1 MSDEQKRSDLAR
13 ELRKAAEEKARSLE
27 MQELEALSPEETRQ
41 MLHELRVHQI
51 ELEMQNEELRRAQE
65 ELNISRARYFDL
77 YDLVPVG
84 YCTLSEK
91 GLILEANRAAAT
103 LLGVSCGALVKQ
115 LISRFILQEDQE
127 IYYLHRRQL
136 FQTGKPQ
143 SFELRMVKNDETAFW
158 AYLEMTAALDA
169 DGAPVCRAVLND
181 ITERK
186 QAAVLLQE
194 FIENNPISVQI
205 VDKDGFTLKVN
216 PAHTLLFGAVPPSDF
231 SIFTDLQQKYP
242 NSEKLILLA
251 KKGEVAR
258 FPDLYYNAHDVSSK
272 FPDKLVCIRAILFPL
287 STNNGIVE
295 NFVMMHENITERK
308 QAVDALRE
316 SENKYRQLI
325 ETLQDGVYRSSHEG
339 RFLEV
344 NSAMVKILGYDSK
357 EELLA
362 IDIPSQLY
370 FVQEDRQSAALDEK
384 LIEMGVFR
392 LRKKDGSEIWV
403 EDHGRH
409 VVDDKG
415 TILYHEGILRDI
427 TERKLAEV
435 ELQKLASVVRYSS
448 ELVNLSTLD
457 GKMIFLNEAGSRLLG
472 IPPDEV
478 EQTHIMQVIPDPF
491 KDKVENEL
499 MPALVKTGTWAG
511 ELQYINLQTGQ
522 ITDVHAITFVVKD
535 PMMEEP
541 MYLANV
547 SIDITDRKRAEESLR
562 ESEEKFKA
570 IANYTVNWESWFGP
584 DGQYLWVNPAV
595 ESITG
600 YSAEEILTMPDF
612 ISTVIAEEDQDLFI
626 ARFQDALR
634 GNKGENF
641 EFRYLQKNGAKHWL
655 SASWQPIFDVKGNFL
670 GVRSSGRDITDRKQ
684 AEEAIRISEASLAEA
699 QRLAHLGSWELN
711 LITGQAVWSDE
722 LCRLFEI
729 PAETIEKGSSQL
741 RAAIEERIHPD
752 DRARYREAVDQSLHQ
767 KIPYDIEYRIRL
779 PDGAQRAIHAQGVP
793 TFDPAGNLVRL
804 AGTAMDITERKQAE
818 DALRTSEASY
828 RLVVE
833 NANEAILV
841 AQDGM
846 LKFVNRMA
854 IELTGYSEQELTS
867 RPFPEFIHPDDW
879 GMVVERH
886 LSRLEGDTSL
896 PRYAFRLIAHDGS
909 IKWLEIDA
917 LLIEWEGRPA
927 TLNFLA
933 DITERKRAEEALQ
946 SAKEFSENILM
957 AMSDGFVL
965 LDSIGVHVNVN
976 PSFCKMTGFTRQE
989 LIGVGLPHPYWP
1001 PEEQARIS
1009 KAFQKTLEQNFEN
1022 LELTFMRKNGE
1033 HFPVLINPSAI
1044 TDRQGNA
1051 LYFFATVY
1059 DITER
1064 KRAEEAIWES
1074 EKRYREI
1081 FDSSN
1086 DALFIQDIATG
1097 SILDVNKTMLE
1108 MYGYAD
1114 KQEALKC
1121 AIEDLGAVEEGY
1133 NEEKIEEMNHKA
1145 INLNSNSF
1153 EWRAKKKNG
1162 EVFWAQVSLQ
1172 RTQISGED
1180 RIIASVRDI
1189 TERKRLE
1196 QEMTKAR
1203 ADFLFAVSHELK
1215 TPLFLMAASQE
1226 LLESLPEEQRAG
1238 RFLEYGEIWDRNL
1251 HRLRHLIDNLVD
1263 SQRTEGMGLKITLV
1277 PTDMREIL
1285 QQTLKDVDLL
1295 ARRRRISFHLQLDEL
1310 PPIPADP
1317 ESIHRLFENLL
1328 TNAVKFSSTGGEVE
1342 ISLTLE
1348 GEEALFAVRDYGPG
1362 IPTLEI
1368 PQLFQ
1373 PFQRTTGS
1381 NRAVIPGTGLGL
1393 YTAKLIAEAHGG
1405 SISLASEEGKGTTVA
1420 VRLPLNSGITGT

>member
-1 MSDEQKRSDLAR
+1 M
-13 ELRKAAEEKARSLE
+13 
-27 MQELEALSPEETRQ
+27 
-41 MLHELRVHQI
+41 
-51 ELEMQNEELRRAQE
+51 
-65 ELNISRARYFDL
+65 
-77 YDLVPVG
+77 
-84 YCTLSEK
+84 
-91 GLILEANRAAAT
+91 
-103 LLGVSCGALVKQ
+103 
-115 LISRFILQEDQE
+115 
-127 IYYLHRRQL
+127 
-136 FQTGKPQ
+136 
-143 SFELRMVKNDETAFW
+143 
-158 AYLEMTAALDA
+158 
-169 DGAPVCRAVLND
+169 
-181 ITERK
+181 
-186 QAAVLLQE
+186 
-194 FIENNPISVQI
+194 
-205 VDKDGFTLKVN
+205 DKDGFTLKVN

-547 SIDITDRKRAEESLR
+547 SIDITDRKRAEEALR

-584 DGQYLWVNPAV
+584 DGKYLWVNPAV
-595 ESITG
+595 ESLTG
-600 YSAEEILTMPDF
+600 YSAEEILAMPDF
-612 ISTVIAEEDQDLFI
+612 ISTVIAEEDRDLFI
-626 ARFQDALR
+626 TRFQDALR

-641 EFRYLQKNGAKHWL
+641 EFRYLHKNGAKHWL

-670 GVRSSGRDITDRKQ
+670 GARSSGRDITDRKKS
-684 AEEAIRISEASLAEA
+684 EEAIRISEASLAEA
-699 QRLAHLGSWELN
+699 QQMAHLGSWELN

-729 PAETIEKGSSQL
+729 PAETIGKGSSQL

-752 DRARYREAVDQSLHQ
+752 DLARYREAVDQSLQQ

-779 PDGAQRAIHAQGVP
+779 PDGAQRRIHAQGVP
-793 TFDPAGNLVRL
+793 TLDQAGNLVRL
-804 AGTAMDITERKQAE
+804 AGTAMDITKAKQME
-818 DALRTSEASY
+818 ETLRTSEASY

-854 IELTGYSEQELTS
+854 SELTGYSEQELAS
-867 RPFPEFIHPDDW
+867 RPFPEFIHPDDRS
-879 GMVVERH
+879 MVVERY
-886 LSRLEGDTSL
+886 LSRLKGYASI
-896 PRYAFRLIAHDGS
+896 PRYAFRLIERDGS
-909 IKWLEIDA
+909 TKWVEIDA

-933 DITERKRAEEALQ
+933 DITERKQVEKQLAQSHDLLGNLARLVPGVIYQYRLYPDGRSAFPYSSPGMNDIYEVTPEEVREDATPVFGRLHPDDYDRV
-946 SAKEFSENILM
+946 S
-957 AMSDGFVL
+957 
-965 LDSIGVHVNVN
+965 DSISESARTLQEFYCEFRVIL
-976 PSFCKMTGFTRQE
+976 PRQ
-989 LIGVGLPHPYWP
+989 GLRWRWSQAHPERMADGGALWHGI
-1001 PEEQARIS
+1001 IS
-1009 KAFQKTLEQNFEN
+1009 D
-1022 LELTFMRKNGE
+1022 
-1033 HFPVLINPSAI
+1033 I
-1044 TDRQGNA
+1044 TDRKQAEDA
-1051 LYFFATVY
+1051 L
-1059 DITER
+1059 R
-1064 KRAEEAIWES
+1064 ES
-1074 EKRYREI
+1074 EKKYREI
-1081 FDSSN
+1081 FDSSS
-1086 DALFIQDIATG
+1086 DALVIQNSATG

-1121 AIEDLGAVEEGY
+1121 AIVDLSALEEGY
-1133 NEEKIEEMNHKA
+1133 NEEKIKEMNQKA
-1145 INLNSNSF
+1145 IDLNSNSF
-1153 EWRAKKKNG
+1153 DWRAKKKDG

-1172 RTQISGED
+1172 RTQIGGED
-1180 RIIASVRDI
+1180 RIMSSVRDI
-1189 TERKRLE
+1189 TDRKRLQLE
-1196 QEMTKAR
+1196 ATKAR

-1215 TPLFLMAASQE
+1215 TPLFLMASAQE
-1226 LLESLPEEQRAG
+1226 LLESFPAEQRSG
-1238 RFLEYGEIWDRNL
+1238 RFLEYGEIWNRNL
-1251 HRLRHLIDNLVD
+1251 HRLRHLIENLVD

-1277 PTDMREIL
+1277 PTDIKEIL
-1285 QQTLKDVDLL
+1285 QQTLKDVELL
-1295 ARRRRISFHLQLDEL
+1295 ARRQRISFRLQVDEL
-1310 PPIPADP
+1310 PQLPADP

-1328 TNAVKFSSTGGEVE
+1328 TNAIKFSPPNGEVE
-1342 ISLTLE
+1342 ISL
-1348 GEEALFAVRDYGPG
+1348 ALQGC
-1362 IPTLEI
+1362 L
-1368 PQLFQ
+1368 
-1373 PFQRTTGS
+1373 
-1381 NRAVIPGTGLGL
+1381 L
-1393 YTAKLIAEAHGG
+1393 YT
-1405 SISLASEEGKGTTVA
+1405 SPSP
-1420 VRLPLNSGITGT
+1420 RD